1 MAADHDAE
9 DMEQLWRATLEKYKG
24 LTGISLEDQPLTREE
39 MDGRIKMIRGHK
51 SDVIRGPF
59 APASVIFAAAKCLIG
74 IGDRYRNYF
83 TAKNVLEIIESLK
96 PHLERFKIYV
106 GYAKK
111 GITVQ
116 EPIVRYLFNL
126 LEHFFGICA
135 FYSVLESNSRNPFK
149 KSINFFGAVVG
160 NGKQVQSHLREI
172 ENLAK
177 HEQSLTLAAI
187 YSMSR
192 YAEKVRAGKKK
203 PPSKDAKTG
212 SAESKQAQP
221 SEEEDVEDVDPAIWK
236 SWAEVEKEMKA
247 SFIKEVGSWLVKH
260 EIFSAWMMVQL
271 HKSDTTL
278 SQAEPTLIIQGND
291 GLGKSYLAYQAATT
305 IKSEVKSRPQ
315 ELSLAAFYF
324 RSPECNPKTNHTDE
338 KSYTLRDALLAIIR
352 QLMRSDPN
360 YREFVAEKCGLT
372 GLRTKMSAIEL
383 WDRLV
388 IGYTVTRRRK
398 AFFIIIDGLNHTKR
412 EENQEEGK
420 VYRHIIKTSLQLRG
434 SSTTFQVRVLFTG
447 TKEIFQEYSECNSRQ
462 QGQINISPTE
472 SRFREDMELYI
483 RKRLE
488 RAREHDT
495 SDIAQFQELLS
506 KIEVRLIESNPMS
519 YPSADAFLEDIETA
533 IMIENLQLLQGRNFN
548 ESAET
553 LPWRIRKLNF
563 SLEEAEIDALNSIL
577 AYVFLMQDGWPTI
590 QQLELLLD
598 RDHDGSLEAEIR
610 DNFRSL
616 FTLRPS
622 GDDIVVQAKHEIS
635 KFITKGR
642 GYENELAE
650 YIPQRKRL
658 PQRKEL
664 PPGNSYFENGQEIQ
678 HETSRGQSDQKEFPK
693 RQIEFSPKAG
703 HFQFVGRILEILC
716 TSGTPIID
724 NYGQLW
730 LPYHLNKVDLAYLNS
745 EDYEKKNQIGY
756 YLFKF
761 LFDEKIVKKCMNF
774 KVLRKIRKLSY
785 NWRIFLTEGVTDW
798 LQDQEVRSGAQH
810 YVDEM
815 QGHKLYLQDF
825 IEELET
831 PGNLSLP
838 RKNWENRS
846 LVLMRQEVA
855 RNWMTCYE
863 WDATEAYHFSK
874 TPDEN
879 IMPLMTWAT
888 KEVLDIGEESLP
900 TQIIRLSQTFYGL
913 DIHEGLLHIC
923 EMILDLGGRNTE
935 AAGKVNNQ
943 QVLDR
948 IKELF
953 KEAANKT
960 TVERI
965 KKDAEAE
972 AEAKKFQGKA
982 KEEVTTQPVENAE
995 EETGISENTS
1005 LLSYFNRW
1013 LGPFSTKENA
1023 EEEAAKTT
1031 LPNPVSTKGNSEDK
1045 AVKTTS
1051 PSKNEEHK
1059 PLSPQEMLKVA
1070 MCLAQTYLARSKKTS
1085 PTSSTDRDLAFRALE
1100 IIKRSLE
1107 KKDLDPKTRA
1117 DHDEMLEWIWDFH
1130 ECLDNTDRAV
1140 EKPKIEDSIKTALEL
1155 CGHLLRH
1162 YPKDKGLV
1170 SKALSLLERG
1180 DHDVAYY
1187 KFLLHNTHTE
1197 YDSPN
1202 TLTTLIRQRASFAPF
1217 HEQFFQAC
1225 RSDPKFIQKAYA
1237 EARIYDNDEP
1247 KISTHIRYYYGVV
1260 LFSQDKV
1267 DEAVLLWKESVP
1279 YEEFTRVAKAKLD
1292 PGVLFKNKATKQV
1305 LSKTSIDQEDEQRWL
1320 LECQIKTAERL
1331 ASAYIGLARKTREQA
1346 VKDKY
1351 VRKTQKI
1358 KYWMESNVLA
1368 VPEVGL
1374 SPGLM
1379 VLHGRV
1385 MQVSGDAK
1393 GAADCIRPLI
1403 EHALQ
1408 LLYDEEAGNDWEA
1421 YLMLAQAFTPLED
1434 DKNAL
1439 AAWALLDPVDNDDEH
1454 CRVFSCAGRCGL
1466 DWKGGVHCD
1475 MHICRDCVSV
1485 QFGPGCLERHLSGAL
1500 DGRVCRKDHEFLK
1513 VPKWTRKARMMKESG
1528 QVDVGGTPK
1537 LIKDWLNDVRLQYG
1551 ISRSDVGL
1559 PKRRLDAIRDVKWRL
1574 RTGLRSLGGDSS

>member
-1 MAADHDAE
+1 MAADYDAE

-24 LTGISLEDQPLTREE
+24 LTGISLEDQPLTKEE

-59 APASVIFAAAKCLIG
+59 APASIIFAAAKCLIG

-116 EPIVRYLFNL
+116 EPIIRYLFNL

-149 KSINFFGAVVG
+149 KSINFLGAVVG
-160 NGKQVQSHLREI
+160 NGKQVQNHLKEI

-187 YSMSR
+187 YGMSR
-192 YAEKVRAGKKK
+192 YAEKVLAGEKK
-203 PPSKDAKTG
+203 PSSKYAKAE
-212 SAESKQAQP
+212 SAESKQAHP
-221 SEEEDVEDVDPAIWK
+221 SEEEDVEDIDPALWK

-291 GLGKSYLAYQAATT
+291 GLGKSYLAYQAATI

-324 RSPECNPKTNHTDE
+324 RSPERNPKTNHTDGE
-338 KSYTLRDALLAIIR
+338 SYTLRDALLAIIR
-352 QLMRSDPN
+352 QLTRSDPN
-360 YREFVAEKCGLT
+360 YREFVTERCGLT
-372 GLRTKMSAIEL
+372 GLQTKMSTTDL
-383 WDRLV
+383 WTKLV
-388 IGYTVTRRRK
+388 IGYKVTRRKK
-398 AFFIIIDGLNHTKR
+398 AFFIIIDGLNHTKK
-412 EENQEEGK
+412 EKNQEEGN

-447 TKEIFQEYSECNSRQ
+447 TTEIFQEYSECNKRQ
-462 QGQINISPTE
+462 QGRINISPTE
-472 SRFREDMELYI
+472 SQFREDMELYI

-488 RAREHDT
+488 RARERET

-533 IMIENLQLLQGRNFN
+533 IMIKNLQMLKGRNFN

-577 AYVFLMQDGWPTI
+577 AYVFLMQDSWPTI

-610 DNFRSL
+610 DKFCSL

-635 KFITKGR
+635 KSIPQGR

-658 PQRKEL
+658 PQRKDL
-664 PPGNSYFENGQEIQ
+664 PPRDSYFENGQEIQ
-678 HETSRGQSDQKEFPK
+678 HETSRGQPDQKEFPK

-703 HFQFVGRILEILC
+703 HFQFVSRILEILC
-716 TSGTPIID
+716 TSGAPVID

-730 LPYHLNKVDLAYLNS
+730 LPYHLNKVDLAHLNS
-745 EDYEKKNQIGY
+745 EDYEKKNHIGY

-761 LFDEKIVKKCMNF
+761 LFDEKIVRKCMNF
-774 KVLRKIRKLSY
+774 EILQKIRKLSY
-785 NWRIFLTEGVTDW
+785 HWRIFLTEGVTDW

-825 IEELET
+825 IDELET

-838 RKNWENRS
+838 RRNWEHRS

-855 RNWMTCYE
+855 RSWMTRYE

-888 KEVLDIGEESLP
+888 KEVLGIGEESLP

-913 DIHEGLLHIC
+913 NIHEGLLHIC
-923 EMILDLGGRNTE
+923 EMILDLGGRNTEE

-953 KEAANKT
+953 KEAANKK
-960 TVERI
+960 TVEKI
-965 KKDAEAE
+965 KEKAKAE
-972 AEAKKFQGKA
+972 AEAKKSQGKA
-982 KEEVTTQPVENAE
+982 KEEAITQPVEKAEEKATTQPVENAKEEVATQPVENAKEEATTQPVEKAE
-995 EETGISENTS
+995 EETGMSENKS
-1005 LLSYFNRW
+1005 LLSYFNRL
-1013 LGPFSTKENA
+1013 LGPFSTKGNA
-1023 EEEAAKTT
+1023 EEETAKTM
-1031 LPNPVSTKGNSEDK
+1031 
-1045 AVKTTS
+1045 S

-1059 PLSPQEMLKVA
+1059 PLSPQEKL
-1070 MCLAQTYLARSKKTS
+1070 
-1085 PTSSTDRDLAFRALE
+1085 
-1100 IIKRSLE
+1100 
-1107 KKDLDPKTRA
+1107 
-1117 DHDEMLEWIWDFH
+1117 
-1130 ECLDNTDRAV
+1130 
-1140 EKPKIEDSIKTALEL
+1140 
-1155 CGHLLRH
+1155 
-1162 YPKDKGLV
+1162 KDKGLV

-1180 DHDVAYY
+1180 DHDMTYY

-1279 YEEFTRVAKAKLD
+1279 YEEFTRIAKDKLD
-1292 PGVLFKNKATKQV
+1292 PGVLFKNKTTKQV
-1305 LSKTSIDQEDEQRWL
+1305 LGKTSIDQEDEQRWL

-1351 VRKTQKI
+1351 VRKTRKI

-1385 MQVSGDAK
+1385 MKVSGDAK

-1454 CRVFSCAGRCGL
+1454 RRVFECAGRCGL
-1466 DWKGGVHCD
+1466 DWKGGVHCN

-1513 VPKWTRKARMMKESG
+1513 MPKWTGKAGMMKGSG

-1559 PKRRLDAIRDVKWRL
+1559 PKRRMDAIRDVNWRL
-1574 RTGLRSLGGDSS
+1574 RTRVRSLGGNSSRGETLELWKKAMVHQKEDTAQK